1 MSGLGLIGFGRVGR
15 GLFRE
20 LHRRGGAQVRAV
32 AEINPRGRDPEE
44 LVANLAYLL
53 AHDSVYGPFPGEVSS
68 RGTSLAVD
76 GREIPCFFTPDP
88 AQVDWTAHDA
98 RVLVEASGEVA
109 AGDAAQG
116 LLGRGVDKVILT
128 RSEAEAHVILAPG
141 LNLADYR
148 PAEHHLVSCSTCTA
162 NALAPVL
169 AVIDRAYG
177 VQWAGVASVHPAL
190 SGDTMLDAPAGDFA
204 LGRSALQVRAT
215 NSGLAASTARL
226 LPGLA
231 GRISGMSFRVP
242 TGAVNA
248 LLTHL
253 ALERPPREVADAL
266 GVLQEAADGALKG
279 IMRVDQGW
287 QGRPKAAG
295 DFTGDPHSAVVDG
308 LWLELTGPM
317 LRLVI
322 WHDNEYAYCCR
333 VADVIEVVAHPRA

>member
-1 MSGLGLIGFGRVGR
+1 MVG
-15 GLFRE
+15 
-20 LHRRGGAQVRAV
+20 AV

-44 LVANLAYLL
+44 LAANLAYLL
-53 AHDSVYGPFPGEVSS
+53 AHDSVYGPFPGVVSS
-68 RGTSLAVD
+68 RGASLLVD

-88 AQVDWTAHDA
+88 AQVDWAAHGV
-98 RVLVEASGEVA
+98 RVLVEASGDVA
-109 AGDAAQG
+109 AGDSARG

-128 RSEAEAHVILAPG
+128 RSEADAHITLAPG
-141 LNLADYR
+141 LNLADYQ
-148 PAEHHLVSCSTCTA
+148 PDQHHLVSCSTCTA

-169 AVIDRAYG
+169 AVIDRAFG

-215 NSGLAASTARL
+215 NSGLALSTARL

-242 TGAVNA
+242 TSAVNA

-253 ALERPPREVADAL
+253 ILERPPQAAEEVRL
-266 GVLQEAADGALKG
+266 ILEEAAAGWLKG

-295 DFTGDPHSAVVDG
+295 DFAGDPHSAVVDG

-333 VADVIEVVAHPRA
+333 VADVIEWVVRPAG